1 MIYIH
6 IKNPNSGLNAT
17 FATSMAKKGNVA
29 FISQSGA
36 MCTSILDWS
45 LKANVGFSAFISV
58 GSMSDVNWGDLIY
71 YLGDDPNTKAIA
83 IYMETIG
90 DARSFMSAASEVA
103 VSKPIIVIKPGRT
116 EQAAAA
122 AASHTG
128 SLAGRDDVL
137 DAAFKRCGVLRV
149 NKIREVFNTIELLG
163 KQPRPRGKYLSVVTN
178 AGGSGVICTDALI
191 DNGGELAWLSDET
204 MQQLNEL
211 LPPHWSHSNP
221 IDILGDATPGTYA
234 QAVSIAAQNKF
245 SDGIL
250 IVLTPQ
256 SMTDP
261 TETAR
266 QIAEVSKKFRGTK
279 PIIASWMGGAGVR
292 EGIEILDEAG
302 IPTYDFPDSASKMFS
317 YMYQYSVSINALYQT
332 PRWCTDLHAE
342 SQTVD
347 TILARAQSTGRRIL
361 TEHESKQI
369 LSAYSI
375 PTLKS
380 ILVRNA
386 EEAISAANEI
396 GYPVVVKINSETIT
410 HKTDVGGVK
419 LNLTSPYQVRDA
431 FVSIKN
437 AVESKFTKDDFQ
449 GVTVQPMID
458 TSGAYELILG
468 ASQDSQFGPVMLFGS
483 GGTLVEV
490 YNDRSLAL
498 PPLNTNLAHLMMK
511 NTKIYK
517 ALKGIRG
524 KPPVDIE
531 ALERL
536 VVNFSH
542 LVMEQNDYISEVE
555 INPLL
560 ASDDGLLALDARII
574 LHANTDDVIRPAIR
588 PYPSQYEQRFVS
600 KNGRGKCTHN
610 L

>member
-1 MIYIH
+1 
-6 IKNPNSGLNAT
+6 
-17 FATSMAKKGNVA
+17 
-29 FISQSGA
+29 
-36 MCTSILDWS
+36 
-45 LKANVGFSAFISV
+45 
-58 GSMSDVNWGDLIY
+58 
-71 YLGDDPNTKAIA
+71 
-83 IYMETIG
+83 
-90 DARSFMSAASEVA
+90 
-103 VSKPIIVIKPGRT
+103 
-116 EQAAAA
+116 
-122 AASHTG
+122 
-128 SLAGRDDVL
+128 
-137 DAAFKRCGVLRV
+137 
-149 NKIREVFNTIELLG
+149 
-163 KQPRPRGKYLSVVTN
+163 
-178 AGGSGVICTDALI
+178 
-191 DNGGELAWLSDET
+191 
-204 MQQLNEL
+204 
-211 LPPHWSHSNP
+211 
-221 IDILGDATPGTYA
+221 
-234 QAVSIAAQNKF
+234 
-245 SDGIL
+245 
-250 IVLTPQ
+250 
-256 SMTDP
+256 
-261 TETAR
+261 
-266 QIAEVSKKFRGTK
+266 
-279 PIIASWMGGAGVR
+279 
-292 EGIEILDEAG
+292 
-302 IPTYDFPDSASKMFS
+302 MFS

-332 PRWCTDLHAE
+332 PRWCTDLHVE

-375 PTLKS
+375 PTVKS
-380 ILVRNA
+380 ILASNA
-386 EEAISAANEI
+386 EEAISAANDM

-419 LNLTSPYQVRDA
+419 LNLTSPDQVRDA

-437 AVESKFTKDDFQ
+437 AVESRFTKDDFQ

-524 KPPVDIE
+524 KPPVNIK
-531 ALERL
+531 ALEKL
-536 VVNFSH
+536 IVNFSH

-560 ASDDGLLALDARII
+560 ASGDTLLALDARII
-574 LHANTDDVIRPAIR
+574 LHANADDAIRPAIR

-600 KNGRGKCTHN
+600 KKGRGKCTHN
-610 L
+610 V

>member
-1 MIYIH
+1 
-6 IKNPNSGLNAT
+6 
-17 FATSMAKKGNVA
+17 MAKKGNVA

-45 LKANVGFSAFISV
+45 LQANVGFSAFISV

-137 DAAFKRCGVLRV
+137 DTAFKRCGVLRV
-149 NKIREVFNTIELLG
+149 NKIREVFNIIELLG
-163 KQPRPRGKYLSVVTN
+163 KQPRPRGKYLSIVTN
-178 AGGSGVICTDALI
+178 AGGPGVICTDALI
-191 DNGGELAWLSDET
+191 DSGGELAWLSDET

-221 IDILGDATPGTYA
+221 IDILGDATPDTYA

-266 QIAEVSKKFRGTK
+266 QIAEVAKKFRGTK

-292 EGIEILDEAG
+292 EGIEILDQAG
-302 IPTYDFPDSASKMFS
+302 IPTYDFPDSAAIMFS
-317 YMYQYSVSINALYQT
+317 YMFQYSVSINALYQT

-342 SQTVD
+342 SSTVD

-369 LSAYSI
+369 LSAYSV
-375 PTLKS
+375 PTVKS
-380 ILVRNA
+380 ILASNA

-419 LNLTSPYQVRDA
+419 LNLTSPDQVRDA

-437 AVESKFTKDDFQ
+437 AVETKFTKDDFQ

-524 KPPVDIE
+524 KPPVSIK
-531 ALERL
+531 ALEKL
-536 VVNFSH
+536 IVNFSH

-600 KNGRGKCTHN
+600 RKGRGKCTHN
-610 L
+610 LWNCINFLLNLT